1 MLQLLKLVVAM
12 VFAAA
17 VLYIPHPVTGNLRGT
32 PEGVC
37 YLRAAENSTKMM
49 LFIESD
55 DYNLYNNSDGYKYEF
70 HSLLRFE

>member
-55 DYNLYNNSDGYKYEF
+55 GYKYEF